1 MSISVYAGFWKRTA
15 AFIIDVIL
23 AALPPIVI
31 GTPLLFWQFYQLA
44 QGDTTEAAAA
54 HMMMIM
60 GLVVLVQVLSLL
72 SFWLYFAL
80 QESGKH
86 QATFG
91 KRLFKIKVVGKDGGR
106 ITFARATGRTF
117 AKLVSSMIFYIGFI
131 MGGLTNRKRA
141 LHDYIAE
148 TYVVSAS
155 VQPGDELPDTPSH
168 PWWLVFISVLM
179 LAFFALLLLVNIA
192 VTQLPMMHSFAA
204 ASTLQ
209 SLAMQDL
216 PYGTQTVNGVTY
228 SVAPDGY
235 RATFAVNGT
244 DYTLYLADEYDN
256 VCCVPTAEANCSVI
270 GMDVCE

>member
-1 MSISVYAGFWKRTA
+1 MSTSVYAGFWKRTA

-23 AALPPIVI
+23 AAVPPVVI
-31 GTPLLFWQFYQLA
+31 GMPLLFWQFYQLA
-44 QGDTTEAAAA
+44 QGDGTDAAAA

-60 GLVVLVQVLSLL
+60 GLVVLIQVLGLL

-131 MGGLTNRKRA
+131 MGGFTNRKRA

-168 PWWLVFISVLM
+168 PWWLAFVSVLM
-179 LAFFALLLLVNIA
+179 LAFFGLLLLVNIA
-192 VTQLPMMHSFAA
+192 ATQLPLIHSYAA
-204 ASTLQ
+204 AAALQ
-209 SLAMQDL
+209 SLSTQDL

-228 SVAPDGY
+228 SISPDGY
-235 RATFAVNGT
+235 RATFAVNGM
-244 DYTLYLADEYDN
+244 DYTLYLADEYDD
-256 VCCVPTAEANCSVI
+256 VCCVETPGTDCSVI
-270 GMDVCE
+270 GMNVCE